1 MGPYLHPSLTLWFE
15 SRDHSII
22 HCWWQV
28 KIQNRLI
35 LRDTVHFTCGADSC
49 PIPMSPSVKPNTL
62 LRIYLYILTMS
73 RGDLTGMMWKK
84 VAKTRKK
91 NRMEMFCFVYM
102 CRHGWIH
109 DQRNGKIAMELSIH
123 YFDWVKIFIGDLQFS
138 TLWFDIFVCAPLWF
152 DIQTNWAYKL

>member
-1 MGPYLHPSLTLWFE
+1 MGHFRFWGPRKLGALCGPTGRTPHGPGPDELVL
-15 SRDHSII
+15 
-22 HCWWQV
+22 
-28 KIQNRLI
+28 L
-35 LRDTVHFTCGADSC
+35 DTG
-49 PIPMSPSVKPNTL
+49 PSVKPNTL